1 MLQCRGSWCDMSLS
15 TAEVRHIAWLARLG
29 VTDAEVKRFREDLSV
44 ILDHFRALEEL
55 DTSGVPAATHA
66 SLLQNVLRDDTPAQS
81 LAVGEVLANAP
92 DSEDS
97 CLRVPPIL
105 E

>member
-1 MLQCRGSWCDMSLS
+1 MSLS
-15 TAEVRHIAWLARLG
+15 NEEVRHIAWLARLG
-29 VTDAEVKRFREDLSV
+29 VTDAEVEQFREELSA
-44 ILDHFRALEEL
+44 ILEHFRALEEL
-55 DTSGVPAATHA
+55 DTDSVPAAAHA
-66 SLLQNVLRDDTPAQS
+66 SRLHNVLRDDVPTASLPAD
-81 LAVGEVLANAP
+81 EVVANAP